1 MRSTIRPVFI
11 LLSLLAMMTPA
22 FAVTWT
28 DYSPTAFEQAQ
39 ADGRVILVDVYADW
53 CPTCKAQKPLLDD
66 IAKDAALDDA
76 LLVRVNFD
84 TEKAFLAAHRVPRQS
99 TILVF
104 VGEEE
109 VSRSIAETNAERLR
123 TAITAG
129 LPTPSSSVQ

>member
-28 DYSPTAFEQAQ
+28 DYSQTAFEQAQ

-66 IAKDAALDDA
+66 IAKDAVLDDA

-129 LPTPSSSVQ
+129 LPTASSSVQ

>member
-129 LPTPSSSVQ
+129 LPTASSSVQ